1 MPKEDDDMKLIT
13 INKERI
19 KYLLSLFK
27 MTAEELL
34 RDAGKGLKKPLL
46 WEDVYR
52 DSIPLNTLK
61 RVDSVFHKGLIY
73 YVDPETPKMNK
84 EVSVFFR
91 KESFEANLS
100 FGARL
105 RVREFEDLKTRLNTI
120 SKLSD
125 VRLRRTLPSCTLKDN
140 PCEVAY
146 SIRDLVLPVFT
157 AEKRTFLRN
166 FINKLGE
173 MNVMVFEFVDIK
185 QKKYKANV
193 DGFYLSPNAIVL
205 KRRQESFSREI
216 FTLAHELGHYLL
228 NKEEIEEVDVTALT
242 NLKISDVERWCNM
255 FSYHLLIG
263 KEQAGKLDAVRTFD
277 ASNDYG
283 HDLVKEISQETNVS
297 RLAIFTNLLVQK
309 KLSYESYVDIKEEL
323 ENQWREKE
331 VRIAR
336 KRELERESG
345 SVSQGRNP
353 QPIRA
358 EIVKDIYTVA
368 LSSGVIG
375 EQEYCKALKIKPE
388 SINAF

>member
-1 MPKEDDDMKLIT
+1 MKLIT

-27 MTAEELL
+27 MTAEEFL
-34 RDAGKGLKKPLL
+34 RAAGKGLKKPLR
-46 WEDVYR
+46 WEDIYR

-61 RVDSVFHKGLIY
+61 RVDSVFQKGLIY
-73 YVDPETPKMNK
+73 YVDPETPKMSK
-84 EVSVFFR
+84 DVSVFFR
-91 KESFEANLS
+91 KESFEVNLS

-125 VRLRRTLPSCTLKDN
+125 VRLRRRLPTCTLKDN

-146 SIRDLVLPVFT
+146 SVRDMVLPAFT
-157 AEKRTFLRN
+157 IEKRTFLRN

-173 MNVMVFEFVDIK
+173 MNVLVFEFVDIK
-185 QKKYKANV
+185 QKKHKANV
-193 DGFYLSPNAIVL
+193 DGFYLNPNAIVL

-242 NLKISDVERWCNM
+242 SSEISDVERWCNM
-255 FSYHLLIG
+255 FAFHLLIG
-263 KEQAGKLDAVRTFD
+263 KELVGKLESVKSFD

-283 HDLVKEISQETNVS
+283 HDLVKGISQETNVS

-309 KLSYESYVDIKEEL
+309 KLTYESYVNIREDL
-323 ENQWREKE
+323 ENQWHEKE

-345 SVSQGRNP
+345 SVSKGRNP

-358 EIVKDIYTVA
+358 DIVKDIYSVA

-375 EQEYCKALKIKPE
+375 EQEFCKALRIKPE
-388 SINAF
+388 STNAFRGV